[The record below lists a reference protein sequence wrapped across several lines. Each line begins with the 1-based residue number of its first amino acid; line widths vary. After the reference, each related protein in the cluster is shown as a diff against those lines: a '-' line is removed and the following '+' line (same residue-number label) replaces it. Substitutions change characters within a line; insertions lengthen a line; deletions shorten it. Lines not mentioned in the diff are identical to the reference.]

1 MVTPPTRAA
10 EPVSRR
16 ARPAK
21 PPLTRA
27 GIVAAAIEVLDADGL
42 DRVTMR
48 KLAQALDTAAG
59 SLYVYFAN
67 RDDLLAAVY
76 DQVLG
81 ELTLPDPAA
90 PASDWRAEL
99 TDLLLD
105 VVAVLGRHGGI
116 ARVALGAIPT
126 GPHALALAEAVLGL
140 LARGGVEEQAAA
152 WAVDQLMLYG
162 NAAALEEST
171 YRQRGAPEPSMI
183 ASLRATFA
191 ALPADRYPNLS
202 RMRTAMLTGDGDRR
216 ARWFIDTM
224 LAGMLVG
231 SAGPP
236 PDRR

>member
-27 GIVAAAIEVLDADGL
+27 GIVAAAIEVLDAAGL
-42 DRVTMR
+42 DGVTMR

-105 VVAVLGRHGGI
+105 AVAVLGRHGGI

-126 GPHALALAEAVLGL
+126 GPHALALTEAVLGL

-152 WAVDQLMLYG
+152 WAVDQLMLYV

-171 YRQRGAPEPSMI
+171 YRQRGAREPSMI
-183 ASLRATFA
+183 ASLHATFA

-202 RMRTAMLTGDGDRR
+202 RMRAAMLTGDGDRR

-231 SAGPP
+231 SAGQ
-236 PDRR
+236 R